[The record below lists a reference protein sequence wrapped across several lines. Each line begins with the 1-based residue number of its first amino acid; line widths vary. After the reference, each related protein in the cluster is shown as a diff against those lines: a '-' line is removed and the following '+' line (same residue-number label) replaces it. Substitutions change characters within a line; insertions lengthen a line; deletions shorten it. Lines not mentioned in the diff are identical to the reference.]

1 MGAMSYLT
9 SLKRRSKIDTLA
21 SRFNEIHDALLKH
34 LGPIEYGHA
43 ILCDK
48 YPAGELG
55 ELTRK
60 YLREANETRE
70 EIKRLTNESG
80 YLKFHS

>member
-1 MGAMSYLT
+1 MSYLT

-34 LGPIEYGHA
+34 LGPIEYGNA